1 VQFIHLIR
9 QTALFAAALVLLSGC
24 GKNRDELYA
33 EGKNA
38 IGNGN
43 PKGAIIF
50 LRRALE
56 KDKKFIDA
64 RFQLGNALAA
74 VGSDAEAERE
84 YKKVLEQD
92 PSRGDAQLELIAV
105 HIRMKKADLALQE
118 GEAYLKTKPDDSRAL
133 ELMGIASISK
143 NLPDAAEKY
152 LLKSVAADPNRHSIK
167 LELAGFYRN
176 RGNINE
182 ARRLALEV
190 ADNNKWNLQ
199 ASVMLAEIELMLGN
213 SAKALEIYLKAADKN
228 RGATY
233 PLYKAGQLYMESGNK
248 GDALSTADKLVK
260 QFPKSGDGSRLHGMI
275 LYRDKKYSEAITEF
289 TKSLQIQPA
298 VETDY
303 FLGLSYL
310 NIQNYESALNQFRKT
325 LAANPSF
332 LQARFLSS
340 TILLQQRQVDAAIA
354 EAKTVLEAEPKH
366 ALAHNVIGSAYMLK
380 GEFDDGMREL
390 NRALELDPRIVD
402 VHVKKGFYHLQKGNY
417 RDAEGELLTAVRI
430 SPSLLNTRLILAS
443 YYISRRDYS
452 RALSVLQEGI
462 TGKPAD
468 AEIYNNIAAVYFVQH
483 RLDDGYKTLLA
494 AKKADPAFIY
504 AYVNLA
510 VYYSARDDYDK
521 ALDEYKAAIGM
532 APGNPQALLGTA
544 EIHEIK
550 GRDQEAYEF
559 YVKAANTKNE
569 KAYLALAAYLMRT
582 GRPAKAL
589 EALDTATAAIPKN
602 SEALLMKG
610 QIFLSRK
617 EYKRALAA
625 FKELEV
631 LKPEPGELKKL
642 ETYLQMKDYGKAQ
655 EIAKNVSTRKPKS
668 ADGNLLMAA
677 VYEQQNDIPKA
688 LEELQKGEKI
698 DPGNL
703 EVIVKRG
710 SLLEKKSDY
719 MGAAAAYS
727 EVLARNP
734 DFIPAVLSQ
743 GVLQNINGDKAG
755 AIRTFRAIMAKSKNY
770 VPAINNLA
778 FLLLDDPDKGNIQEG
793 VRLAFTCFKLAPEN
807 PFVID
812 TLGYALIR
820 AKRAAE
826 GVKLLEKA
834 VALIPDNEEFKGHLA
849 VAKKDA
855 AIQARDVPALS
866 AATATNAKPS
876 SGAVPKLVEYKPKSK
891 FPSEKW
897 LVGTIIILA
906 MISTVSVIAY
916 KLTKPKPSNRKRKR
930 RQRNAKNSV
939 TSQKLE

>member
-1 VQFIHLIR
+1 MQLVHLIR
-9 QTALFAAALVLLSGC
+9 PTALFAAVLMLLSGC
-24 GKNRDELYA
+24 GKSRDELYA

-50 LRRALE
+50 LRSALE
-56 KDKKFIDA
+56 KDNKFTDA

-74 VGSDAEAERE
+74 VGSDGEAELE
-84 YKKVLEQD
+84 YKKVLEQE
-92 PSRGDAQLELIAV
+92 PSRGDVQLELIAV
-105 HIRMKKADLALQE
+105 HIRMKKADQALQE
-118 GEAYLKTKPDDSRAL
+118 GGAYLKSKPDDSRGL
-133 ELMGIASISK
+133 ELMGIASLAK
-143 NLPDAAEKY
+143 NLPNDAEKY
-152 LLKSVAADPNRHSIK
+152 LLRAVAADPNRHSVK

-190 ADNNKWNLQ
+190 AENNKWNLQ
-199 ASVMLAEIELMLGN
+199 ASVMLAELELMAGN
-213 SAKALEIYLKAADKN
+213 REKALEIYLKAADKN

-233 PLYKAGQLYMESGNK
+233 PLYKAGQLYLESGNK
-248 GDALSTADKLVK
+248 GDALSTADRLVK
-260 QFPKSGDGSRLHGMI
+260 QFPKSGDGNRLHGMI
-275 LYRDKKYSEAITEF
+275 LYRDRKYSEAITEL

-310 NIQNYESALNQFRKT
+310 NIQNYESALGQFRKT
-325 LAANPSF
+325 LTANPSF
-332 LQARFLSS
+332 LQARFLTS

-366 ALAHNVIGSAYMLK
+366 ALAHNVLGSAYMLK

-390 NRALELDPRIVD
+390 NRALELDPKIID

-417 RDAEGELLTAVRI
+417 RDAEAELLTAVRI

-462 TGKPAD
+462 NGKPTD
-468 AEIYNNIAAVYFVQH
+468 AEIYNNMAAVYFVQN

-521 ALDEYKAAIGM
+521 ALDEYKAAISM

-544 EIHEIK
+544 EIHELK
-550 GRDQEAYEF
+550 GRDQEALEF
-559 YVKAANTKNE
+559 YVKAANTKHE

-582 GRPAKAL
+582 GRSAKAL
-589 EALDTATAAIPKN
+589 AALDTAIAALPKS

-610 QIFLSRK
+610 QIYLSQK
-617 EYKRALAA
+617 EYKKALGI
-625 FKELEV
+625 FKELEI
-631 LKPEPGELKKL
+631 LKPEAGEMKRL
-642 ETYLQMKDYGKAQ
+642 ETYLFMKDYGKAQ
-655 EIAKNVSTRKPKS
+655 EIAKNVSARKLKS

-677 VYEQQNDIPKA
+677 VYEQQNDLPKA
-688 LEELQKGEKI
+688 LDELQKGEKI

-703 EVIVKRG
+703 EILVKRG
-710 SLLEKKSDY
+710 TLLEKKSDFK
-719 MGAAAAYS
+719 GAAAAYS
-727 EVLARNP
+727 EALARNP

-743 GVLQNINGDKAG
+743 GVLQNITGDKAG

-793 VRLAFTCFKLAPEN
+793 VRLAFTCFKLTPEN
-807 PFVID
+807 PYVID
-812 TLGYALIR
+812 TLGYALIKSRR
-820 AKRAAE
+820 ATE

-849 VAKKDA
+849 LAKKNA
-855 AIQARDVPALS
+855 ASEAKDLPPGS
-866 AATATNAKPS
+866 ASPVANAKPS
-876 SGAVPKLVEYKPKSK
+876 SGAKPVLVEFKPKSK
-891 FPSEKW
+891 FQYEK
-897 LVGTIIILA
+897 LIVGVLIFVA
-906 MISTVSVIAY
+906 MICFVSVIAY
-916 KLTKPKPSNRKRKR
+916 KITKPKPSNRKRKR
-930 RQRNAKNSV
+930 RKGNAPA
-939 TSQKLE
+939 